1 MRVGEVAFEQMCRGL
16 VDDLRLGL
24 GPHLGALDEAVGRTV
39 RLTHDGRFLRDN
51 RAKGVVE
58 RRGWRLSIPSREIHR
73 DRPTRF
79 DNGSGHIRSKP
90 DPVRGSATGEEQ
102 PGCGVV
108 PRLVEANQPL
118 VRIHPEEHVGM
129 LVEQRDLVFG
139 CASDLPLGH
148 VVMMGHRGRHAGAA
162 AGTVAVRHDDAVPT
176 WIWLDGRLV
185 DAHAPHLSVSDRG
198 FQLGDGI
205 FETARARRGVVI
217 ELDEHLERLRESVAA
232 LDIELP
238 FDDDRLVAAIAE
250 LLAAE
255 GLDGRGADAGDA
267 AFAGVEPGDAPDAGH
282 RAQPGYAAA
291 PTFAGH
297 RAQPG
302 DAAVRITVSRG
313 PTDSRG
319 LLPPGLAS
327 VRATVAIQAWPHVP
341 PADDLL
347 RRGVRVIASAIRRD
361 PGSPLAGI
369 KSTSRADYV
378 YAKLEAARAGADD
391 ALLLTTDGAISEA
404 TAANIFVV
412 AGATL
417 GTPPATAGILVGTT
431 RSWLLRHASA
441 LGLEVAEVELRPA
454 HLLAADEAFLTSSVA
469 GIMPLT
475 AYDGRPIGGGRPG
488 QRTLALRQAR
498 EEWIEAMSLA
508 AFVEEPAP

>member
-1 MRVGEVAFEQMCRGL
+1 MPGVG
-16 VDDLRLGL
+16 
-24 GPHLGALDEAVGRTV
+24 
-39 RLTHDGRFLRDN
+39 
-51 RAKGVVE
+51 
-58 RRGWRLSIPSREIHR
+58 LS
-73 DRPTRF
+73 
-79 DNGSGHIRSKP
+79 
-90 DPVRGSATGEEQ
+90 RGSTGRRRR
-102 PGCGVV
+102 
-108 PRLVEANQPL
+108 PRLDRA
-118 VRIHPEEHVGM
+118 
-129 LVEQRDLVFG
+129 
-139 CASDLPLGH
+139 AS
-148 VVMMGHRGRHAGAA
+148 GAA
-162 AGTVAVRHDDAVPT
+162 RSVAVRHHEAVPT

-205 FETARARRGVVI
+205 FETARSRRGVVI
-217 ELDEHLERLRESVAA
+217 ELDEHLERLRESAGA

-238 FDDDRLVAAIAE
+238 FDDDALVAAIAE

-255 GLDGRGADAGDA
+255 GLDGSGTDAGDA
-267 AFAGVEPGDAPDAGH
+267 GPRAEPDDSANAGH
-282 RAQPGYAAA
+282 RAQPGNAAA
-291 PTFAGH
+291 AFAGQ
-297 RAQPG
+297 RAEFG

-313 PTDSRG
+313 PIDGRG

-327 VRATVAIQAWPHVP
+327 VRATVAIQVWPHVP

-347 RRGVRVIASAIRRD
+347 RRGVRAIASGIRRD

-369 KSTSRADYV
+369 KSTSRADHV
-378 YAKLEAARAGADD
+378 FARFEAARAGADD

-417 GTPPATAGILVGTT
+417 GTPPTTAGILVGTT
-431 RSWLLRHASA
+431 RTWLLRHAAA

-469 GIMPLT
+469 GIVPLT
-475 AYDGRPIGGGRPG
+475 SYDGRPIGSGRPG
-488 QRTLALRQAR
+488 PRTLALRQAR

-508 AFVEEPAP
+508 AFIEEPAP